1 MFQNSHLLKITGSV
15 VFNGNKT
22 GLLWTKTSRV
32 EMVDHARH
40 FFSLTCSVNFL
51 KADHEPSKSNG
62 KSSFFP
68 KIFGKNL

>member
-32 EMVDHARH
+32 EMVDQARH
-40 FFSLTCSVNFL
+40 FFF
-51 KADHEPSKSNG
+51 SNLFCQLLE
-62 KSSFFP
+62 S
-68 KIFGKNL
+68 